1 VSKTNRATGRARN
14 FKVIFLC
21 RFVLCTC
28 RAAVVVAV
36 VGVGVAAGVGI
47 VVAAVLV
54 FPVTAV
60 AATADTKCQSC
71 AARKQTSAVLATLPL
86 ATFRSPLAAS
96 SSTTCRLL
104 LVLHSQPQQ
113 HEAYFRF

>member
-1 VSKTNRATGRARN
+1 
-14 FKVIFLC
+14 VIFLC

-28 RAAVVVAV
+28 RAAVVVTV
-36 VGVGVAAGVGI
+36 VGVGVGI

-86 ATFRSPLAAS
+86 ATLRSPLATS
-96 SSTTCRLL
+96 SSTSCRLL